1 MLCTCTSW
9 QSMES
14 TRLYYNPRD
23 KFSQSFHLSK
33 FVDRIKPLLRV
44 SLSTTMTVLQ
54 LHASDGN
61 QLNGKGSYEQV
72 TKSPKKHETAF
83 GDPRSCLFPDLDAT
97 SEFDGRWQSTEV
109 LFRDVA
115 LLDSF
120 CQEHGVSSFAVLQLA
135 WAVIL
140 RCYLGSESVSFN
152 YTVLGE
158 ETVMNHHGTYPS
170 VNACCVDFEGMGSL
184 LDLLRVIQA
193 DLHSRNQAL
202 CLDTDGQTS
211 KGDPRLFDTA
221 MLYQVKQQ
229 DSIANVFP
237 NGVGQGSGKVVTL
250 DLSRF
255 QR

>member
-1 MLCTCTSW
+1 
-9 QSMES
+9 
-14 TRLYYNPRD
+14 
-23 KFSQSFHLSK
+23 
-33 FVDRIKPLLRV
+33 
-44 SLSTTMTVLQ
+44 MTVLQ
-54 LHASDGN
+54 LHASNDN

-83 GDPRSCLFPDLDAT
+83 GDLRSCLFPDLDTT

-109 LFRDVA
+109 FRDTA

-158 ETVMNHHGTYPS
+158 ETVNHHGTYPS

-184 LDLLRVIQA
+184 FDLLRVIQS
-193 DLHSRNQAL
+193 DLHSRNQPAL

-211 KGDPRLFDTA
+211 KGDSQLFDTA
-221 MLYQVKQQ
+221 MSYQVKQQ

-237 NGVGQGSGKVVTL
+237 NGFGQGSGKVVTL
-250 DLSRF
+250 GLSRF